1 MYDIRNHLVLP
12 FGTAPEA
19 SKKALTESY
28 GYDWET
34 DAFKPLPVTVADL
47 AKMFDGTKFFGHF
60 ESNLL
65 TTLMDISE
73 GSPTHDNA
81 KARMMMAT
89 GSEQRRCWPNLPK
102 GHASSRRLRAPVLF

>member
-34 DAFKPLPVTVADL
+34 DADL

-73 GSPTHDNA
+73 GIPTHDDA